1 MRIKKEDTL
10 FVGND
15 CLYGKSN
22 RHFRQIIRIIILKF
36 SNFPGEKMIS
46 LEKPIVFLY
55 TNNDK
60 EKVEL
65 KKIKYVIL
73 N

>member
-15 CLYGKSN
+15 YLYGKSN

-36 SNFPGEKMIS
+36 SNFPGK
-46 LEKPIVFLY
+46 K
-55 TNNDK
+55 ND
-60 EKVEL
+60 
-65 KKIKYVIL
+65 
-73 N
+73 